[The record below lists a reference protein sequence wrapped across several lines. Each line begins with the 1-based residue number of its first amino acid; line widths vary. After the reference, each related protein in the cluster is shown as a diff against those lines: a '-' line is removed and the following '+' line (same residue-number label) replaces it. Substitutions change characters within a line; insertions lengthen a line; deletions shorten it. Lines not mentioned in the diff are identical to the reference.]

1 MEKLRSQV
9 LVNKKAG
16 TGVILAAGMS
26 EYNPDIDSFVWEIF
40 ERADQEMYEDK
51 KKLKAGV

>member
-16 TGVILAAGMS
+16 AGVILAAGMS

-51 KKLKAGV
+51 KKLKAL